1 MIYNY
6 PKKGTIPLGVHMM
19 QTQEFLTKALQMTAD
34 MIPTLV
40 AVHKIRRE
48 RMLARLSEPI
58 IKVEWN
64 PENNPIEGEDDEFAG
79 TEQEF

>member
-1 MIYNY
+1 MIYDY
-6 PKKGTIPLGVHMM
+6 PKKGTVPLGVHMM

-40 AVHKIRRE
+40 AVQKIRRE

-58 IKVEWN
+58 IKG
-64 PENNPIEGEDDEFAG
+64 EGAESSEEMECDSG
-79 TEQEF
+79 ITEQSI